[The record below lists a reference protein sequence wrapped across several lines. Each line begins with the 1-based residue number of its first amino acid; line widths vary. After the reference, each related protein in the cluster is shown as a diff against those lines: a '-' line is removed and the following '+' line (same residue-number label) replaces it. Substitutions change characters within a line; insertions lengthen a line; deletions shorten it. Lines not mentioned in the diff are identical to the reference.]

1 MANLSLVKRNKRLF
15 LHVTKTNISNLQYY
29 NFIQVA
35 TVISCIMLKDEQ
47 ECQRLVTFDENK
59 ILYIN
64 RIKKKDHSVICYM
77 TF

>member
-47 ECQRLVTFDENK
+47 ECRRLVTFDENK